1 MANTLRQATHGD
13 LTAIIELA
21 REMHDESP
29 RFRRYA
35 FLGYRLRT
43 TLEAT
48 LNMGERGCLIVAERD
63 GRIIG
68 AFAGVAVDHFAC
80 DVLQA
85 CDLGLFVAQDAR
97 GGTTAARLVR
107 AYLDWAASIE
117 ADDQHQHRRCRGAHR
132 ATAGGAWGEA
142 IRYFLDL
149 GDLICALVQQ
159 Q

>member
-1 MANTLRQATHGD
+1 MVNTLRQATHGD

-43 TLEAT
+43 TLEAA
-48 LNMGERGCLIVAERD
+48 LNMGERGCLIVVERD

-107 AYLDWAASIE
+107 AYLGWAAGIKAEPTISINTGVAVE
-117 ADDQHQHRRCRGAHR
+117 RTGQLLAALGAKQSGISW
-132 ATAGGAWGEA
+132 TWG
-142 IRYFLDL
+142 I
-149 GDLICALVQQ
+149 
-159 Q
+159 